1 MKCKYCNSVIEGNE
15 KYCPY
20 CGKEIVYGKRLEPSK
35 TGRSSKTWLWI
46 LCVILFLGIVCGGW
60 YFFSSA
66 KYQTFTVGDV
76 TFKMIL
82 VEGGTFTMGATSE
95 QGSDAN
101 SYEEPTHQVTLSSYY
116 IGETEVTQELW
127 QAVMGNNHSHF
138 SGSIKPVDD
147 VSWDECQEFIRK
159 LNALTGENFRLPTEA
174 EWEYAARGG
183 NKSLG
188 YKYAGSDTIDNVA
201 WYWENSYKVGSDS
214 PDYGTHAVAT
224 KSSNELGLYDM
235 SGSVYEWCHDWSD
248 DYSSDSQTN
257 PTGPEGDP
265 IHRHPPYYR
274 VCRGG
279 SWGLGTNYSRVSCRE
294 GYYPNSG
301 RPDIGLRLAL

>member
-1 MKCKYCNSVIEGNE
+1 MKKILLSLAATLLLLPAFAQNELYIKAEG
-15 KYCPY
+15 
-20 CGKEIVYGKRLEPSK
+20 V
-35 TGRSSKTWLWI
+35 
-46 LCVILFLGIVCGGW
+46 V
-60 YFFSSA
+60 
-66 KYQTFTVGDV
+66 
-76 TFKMIL
+76 FKMIR
-82 VEGGTFTMGATSE
+82 VEGGTFTMGATPE
-95 QGSDAN
+95 QVDAQDQDR
-101 SYEEPTHQVTLSSYY
+101 PAHKVTLSTYY

-127 QAVMGNNHSHF
+127 NAIMANNPSHFAPTKSNAQCSYENFVLDAKRLSEAYPGMVRIPTRDEWDAVMSPGRSMQQ
-138 SGSIKPVDD
+138 PVEW
-147 VSWDECQEFIRK
+147 VSWNDCQEFCRRLSLI
-159 LNALTGENFRLPTEA
+159 TGKTFRLPTSA

-235 SGSVYEWCHDWSD
+235 SGNVYEWCHDWSD
-248 DYSSDSQTN
+248 DYSCDSQTN
-257 PTGPEGDP
+257 PTGPEGGP
-265 IHRHPPYYR
+265 IHRHPPYNR

-279 SWGLGTNYSRVSCRE
+279 SWGLGTKYSRVSCRE